1 MGQPVAEVDD
11 RVVPL
16 LFGDRPLWR
25 ELGPDVEDGPDVEL
39 VEANLVALGVV
50 TADELTV
57 DQDWTSATTDALEE
71 WQESL
76 GLDDTGRL
84 SPGDV
89 AVQPGPVRVAA
100 HVAELGGQAGG
111 PVLEV
116 AGTTRQVTVD
126 LEATSQ
132 DMVTVGQAVDVEL
145 PDGTTVTG
153 TVASVGTVAEI
164 PEGADDDPTADPTP
178 TIEVTI
184 SLDDPA
190 AAGAL
195 DQAPVTVS
203 VVTQRRP
210 GCDRRTGR
218 RAAGP
223 RRGRLRRAAAGGR
236 RRDRAGGRRGRG
248 VRRRLGPGH
257 RRPRRGRRRGGAGMT
272 AATTWHVFREIGR
285 NGSEPEPEAA
295 WSDRTVLALADVV
308 KEYPGNPPVRALDG
322 VTFAVEAGEMVA
334 VVGPSGSGKSTLLH
348 LVGAL
353 DRPSSGRVRV
363 AGADIGGLNDREL
376 SALRAW
382 QVGFVFQQFHLL
394 DGLSALDNVAAG
406 LLYRGRAGRR
416 AARSGRGRTGPR
428 RPRPPSHAP
437 AGPAVGRRA
446 PAGRGRPGH
455 RRRPGDRPGRRAH
468 GQPRLGHRG
477 RGARPARGPC
487 TPPASTIVVITH
499 DQQVAAAMPRCVAVR
514 DGRVESDTAAT
525 EWTGPGSLATGPATS
540 GGPAGTGGR
549 ATDAAAAGRAAA
561 GRRSQPA
568 ASRATTLVAVG
579 TVGLRAKRG
588 RTLLTALGIAIGIAA
603 MVAVVGI
610 SASSRADLLAELD
623 ELGTNLLQVQPGNS
637 PFGEAGDAAGDGARH
652 DPAHRRRSSRPP
664 PPARSTG

>member
-1 MGQPVAEVDD
+1 MSTADSHLRPTPARPGTSPSADQGDSVDPVDPTVGSRRTGGPADPHLPEATPEPIRLDGRRPRRRRLTVAAAGGALALLAAGVIAWRSGDDDDPGAGSSDTPATTTAEVTVRDLEERTELDGTLGYGDNSQLALGAQGTVTWLPPEGSVIDRGQPVAEVDD

-84 SPGDV
+84 SPGAV

-126 LEATSQ
+126 LAATSQ

-203 VVTQRRP
+203 VVTS
-210 GCDRRTGR
+210 
-218 RAAGP
+218 AAQ
-223 RRGRLRRAAAGGR
+223 
-236 RRDRAGGRRGRG
+236 G
-248 VRRRLGPGH
+248 V
-257 RRPRRGRRRGGAGMT
+257 T
-272 AATTWHVFREIGR
+272 AVPVDAL
-285 NGSEPEPEAA
+285 
-295 WSDRTVLALADVV
+295 LALA
-308 KEYPGNPPVRALDG
+308 EGGY
-322 VTFAVEAGEMVA
+322 AVQ
-334 VVGPSGSGKSTLLH
+334 
-348 LVGAL
+348 
-353 DRPSSGRVRV
+353 RPV
-363 AGADIGGLNDREL
+363 AGGG
-376 SALRAW
+376 
-382 QVGFVFQQFHLL
+382 
-394 DGLSALDNVAAG
+394 
-406 LLYRGRAGRR
+406 
-416 AARSGRGRTGPR
+416 
-428 RPRPPSHAP
+428 
-437 AGPAVGRRA
+437 
-446 PAGRGRPGH
+446 
-455 RRRPGDRPGRRAH
+455 
-468 GQPRLGHRG
+468 
-477 RGARPARGPC
+477 
-487 TPPASTIVVITH
+487 
-499 DQQVAAAMPRCVAVR
+499 
-514 DGRVESDTAAT
+514 T
-525 EWTGPGSLATGPATS
+525 E
-540 GGPAGTGGR
+540 
-549 ATDAAAAGRAAA
+549 
-561 GRRSQPA
+561 
-568 ASRATTLVAVG
+568 LVAVE
-579 TVGLRAKRG
+579 VGAF
-588 RTLLTALGIAIGIAA
+588 
-603 MVAVVGI
+603 
-610 SASSRADLLAELD
+610 ADGWVQVTGDLAE
-623 ELGTNLLQVQPGNS
+623 
-637 PFGEAGDAAGDGARH
+637 GDDVVV
-652 DPAHRRRSSRPP
+652 PE
-664 PPARSTG
+664 